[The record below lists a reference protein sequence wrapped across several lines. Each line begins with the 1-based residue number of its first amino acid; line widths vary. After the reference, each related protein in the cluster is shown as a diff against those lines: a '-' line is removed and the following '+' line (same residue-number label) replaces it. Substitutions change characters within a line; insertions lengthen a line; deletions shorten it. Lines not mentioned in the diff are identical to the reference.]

1 MPKVLLV
8 VVLVSFSLLI
18 AGLSPIASPNDGNK
32 GEGGGGGIYPKYGVG
47 SQFIYPSGGLS
58 SRFWVTPRL
67 GGEANAILWSNQ
79 LSGVNGTVSLR
90 FLSKLSDGETVDF
103 YLATGGAYNF
113 GPVHSEITLV
123 GTGGIS
129 FRVFSD
135 NFRLNIEF
143 GMQGRGID
151 RFGMTFGSGFHYYF

>member
-1 MPKVLLV
+1 MRRVLIA
-8 VVLVSFSLLI
+8 VVLVGLSLLI
-18 AGLSPIASPNDGNK
+18 AGFSPVASPNDGNN
-32 GEGGGGGIYPKYGVG
+32 GEVRRGGVYPKYGFG

-58 SRFWVTPRL
+58 SRIWVTPRL
-67 GGEANAILWSNQ
+67 GGEANAILWSNRF
-79 LSGVNGTVSLR
+79 SGVNGTVSLR

-113 GPVHSEITLV
+113 GPAHSEIALV

-135 NFRLNIEF
+135 NFRLNLEF

>member
-1 MPKVLLV
+1 MRRVLIA
-8 VVLVSFSLLI
+8 VVLVGLSLLI
-18 AGLSPIASPNDGNK
+18 AGFSPVASPNDGNN
-32 GEGGGGGIYPKYGVG
+32 GEVRRESVYPKYGFG

-58 SRFWVTPRL
+58 SRIWVTPRL
-67 GGEANAILWSNQ
+67 GGEANAILWSNRF
-79 LSGVNGTVSLR
+79 SGVNGTVSLR

-113 GPVHSEITLV
+113 GPAHSEIALV

-135 NFRLNIEF
+135 NFRLNLEF

>member
-1 MPKVLLV
+1 MRKALFA
-8 VVLVSFSLLI
+8 VVLVSFGLLLF
-18 AGLSPIASPNDGNK
+18 GFSPAASANDANN
-32 GEGGGGGIYPKYGVG
+32 GEVRRGDVYPRYGFG

-58 SRFWVTPRL
+58 SRIWFTPKL

-79 LSGVNGTVSLR
+79 FTGMNGTVSLR

-113 GPVHSEITLV
+113 GPNQSDIALV

-135 NFRLNIEF
+135 NFRLNLEF